1 MGNTIFEWQKDITKL
16 IDNITA
22 PARKIHGNIKVKTQL
37 PDFIKWQQTLLPF
50 SNIPTVEIPGIN
62 NKTPLAL
69 YYTEMQS
76 IATRILS
83 IQEPF
88 DNIDRICREFE
99 DAKAEAEN
107 NYYHRL
113 YVEEKEQEIKAK
125 NKEVNAAN
133 ARNAELDA
141 RVYELETT
149 LRTMYSLNAPVSIP
163 RKKAALSLKPCITP
177 SQIVRLYEATQW
189 LFTSTSDQWR
199 NLFSENIQVFDIPIA
214 VTSKFKSDVR
224 VLFHYLQEKGLID
237 TLNYPSILEKIG
249 AFSYEGKIITARQ
262 LHKPKE
268 YDNYPKIGNYID
280 IKEIVDSIYNTK
292 SIF

>member
-1 MGNTIFEWQKDITKL
+1 MGNPMFKGLKDITDL
-16 IDNITA
+16 IDNINA
-22 PARKIHGNIKVKTQL
+22 PARKIRKAVEVNNPLSEFV
-37 PDFIKWQQTLLPF
+37 KWQQDLLPIVP
-50 SNIPTVEIPGIN
+50 SVPAIPAN
-62 NKTPLAL
+62 MQTPLAL
-69 YYTEMQS
+69 YFRELQAIHIRITSTQ
-76 IATRILS
+76 ATA
-83 IQEPF
+83 
-88 DNIDRICREFE
+88 DNINQICRDFE
-99 DAKAEAEN
+99 NAKTEAEN

-125 NKEVNAAN
+125 NKEIDAAN
-133 ARNAELDA
+133 VRNAELDA

-149 LRTMYSLNAPVSIP
+149 LRTMYSLNTPVSIP

-189 LFTSTSDQWR
+189 LFTSTLDQWR

-224 VLFHYLQEKGLID
+224 VLFHYLQKKSLID

-262 LHKPKE
+262 LHKPTE

-280 IKEIVDSIYNTK
+280 IEEIVDSIYKTK